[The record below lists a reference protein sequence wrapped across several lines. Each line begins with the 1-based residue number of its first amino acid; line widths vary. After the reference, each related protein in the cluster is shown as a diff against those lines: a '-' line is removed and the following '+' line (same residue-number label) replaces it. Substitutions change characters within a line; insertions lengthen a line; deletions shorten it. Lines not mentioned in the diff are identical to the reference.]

1 MKLALEALRPVPS
14 RRGAR
19 PPRPRT
25 LWRAGRD
32 GHATRGY
39 LEQLERIGRKLQLA
53 LELATSGPNTVGERA
68 AWDHAEEARDELG
81 RVVEAFL
88 PADQVVKAARRAVVG
103 GGTMTTR
110 KKPDER

>member
-1 MKLALEALRPVPS
+1 MLSKRSGPLPIVEVRDLLGLVRA
-14 RRGAR
+14 
-19 PPRPRT
+19 

-32 GHATRGY
+32 GHASRGY

-68 AWDHAEEARDELG
+68 AWDHAEEACDELG
-81 RVVEAFL
+81 RVVEAVL

-103 GGTMTTR
+103 GGATVKRR
-110 KKPDER
+110 KDDER